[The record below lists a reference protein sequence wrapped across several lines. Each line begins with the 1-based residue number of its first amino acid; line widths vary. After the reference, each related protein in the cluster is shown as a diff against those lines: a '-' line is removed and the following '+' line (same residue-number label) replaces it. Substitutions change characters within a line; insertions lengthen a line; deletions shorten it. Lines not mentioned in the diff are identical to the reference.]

1 MAEYQRKL
9 ESAAD
14 ALARKQLGLEPRKEG
29 VEENDRLP
37 EIYERF
43 KAEYLT
49 VLEDSFEEV
58 CGMVKGQLGIKHLSD
73 DTMLI
78 IANKINDKAISGDL
92 KFVKDLTDD
101 KEIAAVVQNA
111 SNIQKEQMEAV
122 RVEEGEANEVVP
134 SVGQVAEAVVVGT
147 VIGST
152 LKGYYQSLNTAT
164 PEQAKVINEQIRV
177 SNYVGN
183 TMDKFYDADGKMQKG
198 KVGAGLAG
206 LWQYVMKVGKDQGL
220 EDVKSIV
227 MARLDGFDDTLYG
240 ELKEQCKNVQSL
252 EDLEGLIGHAF
263 YDSRERNAPNANK
276 RESYEELRARIQ
288 KLGQNKSPERVE
300 QERQENLKLGQM
312 SDEER
317 KEYFVEKRRELDER
331 ARMAKEYKE
340 ALDQVLDGN
349 GGYDRLEN
357 AVNSIRAFGDNKFY
371 TAVLTRIRENAVSKN
386 DVGLGSMYST
396 FVEKDKQERDAV
408 TGEKDVAVEDVEV
421 ATEATPIRK
430 IDTDEGPEL

>member
-49 VLEDSFEEV
+49 VLEDAFAKV
-58 CGMVKGQLGIKHLSD
+58 CGMVKGQLGVKHLSD

-111 SNIQKEQMEAV
+111 SNIQKKQMEAV
-122 RVEEGEANEVVP
+122 RAEEGEANEVVP
-134 SVGQVAEAVVVGT
+134 SVGQVAEAVVGN
-147 VIGST
+147 VIGSA

-164 PEQAKVINEQIRV
+164 PEQAKTINEQIRV

-220 EDVKSIV
+220 EDVKSLV
-227 MARLDGFDDTLYG
+227 MARLDGFDDTVYG

-263 YDSRERNAPNANK
+263 YDSRDRNAPNANK

-300 QERQENLKLGQM
+300 QERQEHLKLAQM

-357 AVNSIRAFGDNKFY
+357 AVNAIRAFGDNKFY

-396 FVEKDKQERDAV
+396 FAEKDKQERETV
-408 TGEKDVAVEDVEV
+408 TGAKDVAVEVVEV
-421 ATEATPIRK
+421 ATGATPIRK
-430 IDTDEGPEL
+430 MDTDEGPEL

>member
-29 VEENDRLP
+29 VEENNRLP

-58 CGMVKGQLGIKHLSD
+58 CGMVKGQLGVKHLSD

-111 SNIQKEQMEAV
+111 SNIQKEQMEAI
-122 RVEEGEANEVVP
+122 RAEEGEANEVVP

-147 VIGST
+147 VIAST
-152 LKGYYQSLNTAT
+152 LKGYYRSLSTAT
-164 PEQAKVINEQIRV
+164 PEQAKAINEQIRV

-300 QERQENLKLGQM
+300 QERQEHLKLGQM

-357 AVNSIRAFGDNKFY
+357 AVNAIRAFGDNKFY

-396 FVEKDKQERDAV
+396 FVEKDKQE
-408 TGEKDVAVEDVEV
+408 KDVAVEDVEV

>member
-122 RVEEGEANEVVP
+122 RAEEGEANEVVP

-220 EDVKSIV
+220 EDVKSVV
-227 MARLDGFDDTLYG
+227 MARLDGFDDTVYG

-421 ATEATPIRK
+421 AIEATPIRK

>member
-58 CGMVKGQLGIKHLSD
+58 CGMVKGQLGVKHLSD

-111 SNIQKEQMEAV
+111 SNKQKEQMEAV
-122 RVEEGEANEVVP
+122 RAEEGDLNNGVSPVE
-134 SVGQVAEAVVVGT
+134 QVAEAVVVGT
-147 VIGST
+147 VVGSA
-152 LKGYYQSLNTAT
+152 LKDYYQNLATAT
-164 PEQAKVINEQIRV
+164 PEQAKTINEQIRV
-177 SNYVGN
+177 GNYVGN
-183 TMDKFYDADGKMQKG
+183 TMNGFYDKDGKIQKG
-198 KVGAGLAG
+198 KDGAGLDG

-227 MARLDGFDDTLYG
+227 MARLDGFDDTVYG

-300 QERQENLKLGQM
+300 QERQEHLKLGQM

-357 AVNSIRAFGDNKFY
+357 AVNAIRAFGDNKFY

-396 FVEKDKQERDAV
+396 FVEKDKQE
-408 TGEKDVAVEDVEV
+408 KDVAVEDVEV

>member
-58 CGMVKGQLGIKHLSD
+58 CGMVKGQLGVKHLSD

-122 RVEEGEANEVVP
+122 RAEEGEVNEVVP

-164 PEQAKVINEQIRV
+164 PEQAKAINEQIRV

-220 EDVKSIV
+220 EDVKAIV

-317 KEYFVEKRRELDER
+317 KEYFAEKRRELDER

-357 AVNSIRAFGDNKFY
+357 AVNAIRSFGDNKFY

-396 FVEKDKQERDAV
+396 FVEKDKQE
-408 TGEKDVAVEDVEV
+408 KDVAVEDVEV
-421 ATEATPIRK
+421 ATEETPIRK

>member
-58 CGMVKGQLGIKHLSD
+58 CGMVKGQLGVKHLSD

-111 SNIQKEQMEAV
+111 SNIQKEQMEAI
-122 RVEEGEANEVVP
+122 RAEEGEANEVVT

-227 MARLDGFDDTLYG
+227 MARLDGFDDTVYG

-263 YDSRERNAPNANK
+263 YDSREINAPNANK

-300 QERQENLKLGQM
+300 QERQEHLKLGQM

-357 AVNSIRAFGDNKFY
+357 AVNAIRAFGDNKFY

-386 DVGLGSMYST
+386 DVGLGSMFST